1 MAPALPPLSTRRSTK
16 MELRHT
22 PKVAPY
28 VRRDRSKKKKKEGEG
43 SKNGR
48 MDAPRRQIPLLSSPF
63 SSWKLRNLRVI
74 LASRFLNIK
83 H

>member
-1 MAPALPPLSTRRSTK
+1 MAPTLPPLSTRRSTK

-28 VRRDRSKKKKKEGEG
+28 VSRDRSKKKKEEGEG
-43 SKNGR
+43 SKNER
-48 MDAPRRQIPLLSSPF
+48 MDVRRSSPLLSSPF

>member
-22 PKVAPY
+22 ESGAVCSPW
-28 VRRDRSKKKKKEGEG
+28 SIKKKKKEGEG

-48 MDAPRRQIPLLSSPF
+48 MDVRCPSPLLSFLFEIAEFKSD
-63 SSWKLRNLRVI
+63 
-74 LASRFLNIK
+74 SRFKIFK
-83 H
+83 Y

>member
-48 MDAPRRQIPLLSSPF
+48 TTTPSPSPLLSFLFVEIAEFKSD
-63 SSWKLRNLRVI
+63 
-74 LASRFLNIK
+74 SRFKIFK
-83 H
+83 Y